1 MMEDRPV
8 NMELSKDVK
17 EIDQFLSDYEKY
29 PLEVLTSM
37 WIFERIPYVFNNDF
51 TEYLKV
57 KLIIS
62 KSIGVDLCSIFFV
75 GSSSVGFSLNPAK
88 NLKPFDAQ
96 SDIDIAIVS
105 HYYFDIA
112 WRTIQD
118 IDFSTMTW
126 QIQNSIS
133 EHRGRL
139 IYWETI
145 ALDKILG
152 IMPFAKEWMSVLE
165 ELKRLPPFRDREV
178 SFRLYRNHEALR
190 RYHINNFHKFLPR
203 ILGVEP
209 QSITL

>member
-1 MMEDRPV
+1 MGLQ
-8 NMELSKDVK
+8 NNSK

-29 PLEVLTSM
+29 PLEILASM
-37 WIFERIPYVFNNDF
+37 WIFERVPYVFNNDY
-51 TEYLKV
+51 TGYLKV
-57 KLIIS
+57 KLLIS
-62 KSIGVDLCSIFFV
+62 KSIRVDLCSIFFV
-75 GSSSVGFSLNPAK
+75 GSCSVGFSLNPTK
-88 NLKPFDAQ
+88 NLKPFDTQ
-96 SDIDIAIVS
+96 SDIDIAVVS

-133 EHRGRL
+133 DHRGRL

-165 ELKRLPPFRDREV
+165 ELKQLPPFRDREV

-190 RYHINNFHKFLPR
+190 RYHINNFQKSLPH